1 MFYQHRP
8 IKGLKTRITQTHTCH
23 NVKMKTKQQ
32 QKLDT
37 ALKRIGQL
45 EMLNTPRV
53 VRHVTAR
60 KRKYEQHN
68 SESMKYVAAKIQCGN
83 KQRRGKIK
91 TEAGCFWSRT
101 RAEKY

>member
-37 ALKRIGQL
+37 ALKRFGQL
-45 EMLNTPRV
+45 EMLNTPRIV
-53 VRHVTAR
+53 TSLHVNVTT
-60 KRKYEQHN
+60 
-68 SESMKYVAAKIQCGN
+68 SDTIQRVWN
-83 KQRRGKIK
+83 
-91 TEAGCFWSRT
+91 T
-101 RAEKY
+101 